1 MVGRP
6 VTAPRSIPKFDPE
19 LFSPPRFFGDP
30 EVASDNLQTMEA
42 RNWVAEVD
50 VVNDEPLRRFRHLA
64 SLCWLG
70 CLERL
75 PADYCNLH
83 FASLSL
89 DFCKE
94 RPDVAPVQPSP
105 TCSSRWLTEEPLLE
119 RREP

>member
-6 VTAPRSIPKFDPE
+6 VTAPRSIPKFAPE

-70 CLERL
+70 WPRKTPSRL
-75 PADYCNLH
+75 LQRTFLPLFPLTSAR
-83 FASLSL
+83 
-89 DFCKE
+89 KG
-94 RPDVAPVQPSP
+94 RMWPR
-105 TCSSRWLTEEPLLE
+105 SSRHRLVALAG
-119 RREP
+119 

>member
-6 VTAPRSIPKFDPE
+6 VTAPRSIPKFAPE

-30 EVASDNLQTMEA
+30 EVGSDNLQTMEA

-70 CLERL
+70 WPRETPCRLLQRTFCLSF
-75 PADYCNLH
+75 P
-83 FASLSL
+83 
-89 DFCKE
+89 
-94 RPDVAPVQPSP
+94 
-105 TCSSRWLTEEPLLE
+105 
-119 RREP
+119 